1 MRRGDRLFEI
11 IQLLRTAT
19 KPLTAADIA
28 LALEVT
34 PRTIYRD
41 MAALQVQRVPIEGA
55 PGLGYVLRRGFDL
68 PPLMFTIEEV
78 EAIIVG
84 AQLVRRTGDSGLQ
97 DAAATVLS
105 KVTTILPDTLRQYSL
120 DAPFFVS
127 SFGAKT
133 SDVVNLAEIRNAIRS
148 ARKIKISYEDEY
160 GQQSQRV
167 ILPIAVAYYVQAT
180 LIAAWCELRSGYRH
194 FRSDRI
200 LALEWLDDTFSA
212 EQPFLL
218 KNWLALQHSQ
228 IDAS

>member
-28 LALEVT
+28 TSLEVT

-41 MAALQVQRVPIEGA
+41 MAALQARRVPIEGA

-97 DAAATVLS
+97 DAAETVLS
-105 KVTTILPDTLRQYSL
+105 KVKTILPDTLRQYSL
-120 DAPFFVS
+120 EAPFFVS
-127 SFGAKT
+127 SFGAK
-133 SDVVNLAEIRNAIRS
+133 SPSIVNIAKIRDAIRA
-148 ARKIKISYEDEY
+148 ARKIKISYEDEQ
-160 GQQSQRV
+160 GRQSQRI
-167 ILPIAVAYYVQAT
+167 ILPIATAYYVQVT
-180 LIAAWCELRSGYRH
+180 LIAAWCTLRCDYRH
-194 FRSDRI
+194 FRADRI
-200 LALEWLDDTFSA
+200 TAIEWLNETFLA
-212 EQPFLL
+212 EQPRLL
-218 KNWLALQHSQ
+218 KGWLAFQRSQ
-228 IDAS
+228 NGDF

>member
-28 LALEVT
+28 TALEVT

-41 MAALQVQRVPIEGA
+41 MAALQARRVPIEGA

-97 DAAATVLS
+97 DAAETVLS
-105 KVTTILPDTLRQYSL
+105 KVKTILPDTLRQYSL
-120 DAPFFVS
+120 EAPFFVS
-127 SFGAKT
+127 SFGAK
-133 SDVVNLAEIRNAIRS
+133 SSSIVNIAEIRDAIRV
-148 ARKIKISYEDEY
+148 ARKIKISYEDEQ
-160 GQQSQRV
+160 GRQSQRI
-167 ILPIAVAYYVQAT
+167 ILPVATAYYVQVT
-180 LIAAWCELRSGYRH
+180 LIAAWCTLRSDYRH
-194 FRSDRI
+194 FRADRI
-200 LALEWLDDTFSA
+200 TALEWLNETFLA
-212 EQPFLL
+212 EQPRLL
-218 KNWLALQHSQ
+218 KGWLALQRSQ
-228 IDAS
+228 NGEF